1 MAVARDLLVQLE
13 QAARSEPHREICGLL
28 AGRDGAATRIFPA
41 ANAAADAAKNY
52 EVAPEELFRLMRQ
65 IRAASLN
72 LMGIYHSHPSGKNVP
87 SVRDIER
94 AYYPDVAY
102 FIVSAQ
108 TDQKPVRAFSI
119 REGQVTE
126 VEIEIL

>member
-1 MAVARDLLVQLE
+1 M
-13 QAARSEPHREICGLL
+13 RE
-28 AGRDGAATRIFPA
+28 
-41 ANAAADAAKNY
+41 
-52 EVAPEELFRLMRQ
+52 
-65 IRAASLN
+65 IRAASLD
-72 LMGIYHSHPSGKNVP
+72 LMGIYHSHPSGNNEP
-87 SVRDIER
+87 SSRDIER

-126 VEIEIL
+126 VEIEILIENRAIAASDFQHYGGDVVVLATVLGKAGGLGEKKVERVMGGFAVALQPRFHAVSPR